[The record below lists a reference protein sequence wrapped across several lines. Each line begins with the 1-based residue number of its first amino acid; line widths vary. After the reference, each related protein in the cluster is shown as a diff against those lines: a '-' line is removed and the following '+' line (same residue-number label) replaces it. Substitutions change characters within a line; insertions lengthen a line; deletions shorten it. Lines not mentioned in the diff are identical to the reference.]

1 MKYGF
6 ILKEQDKFPVTVL
19 CRVMEVRRS
28 SYYDWKKHRSC
39 RVYNKNEL
47 NFRRE
52 MKRLFTESRQSIG
65 SRRMTKMLNRLGFK
79 IGRYKTM
86 RLMKEMNLVVKL
98 KRKYKATTNSHHKLP
113 VADNILDR
121 SFCPTKPNS
130 AWGSDITYIWTAQGW
145 LYLAVIID
153 MYSKKIIGWCTDK
166 RMTKSIVIRALL
178 MAVGIRN
185 PKPGLIIHS
194 DRGSQYASY
203 DYQRLLKQFG
213 MTPSM
218 SRKGNCWDNAPTE
231 SFFGS
236 LKQEWIGDNY
246 YLTLEQ
252 AIYDIREYISVYY
265 NANRLHSS
273 LGYLTPME
281 FEKCA

>member
-19 CRVMEVRRS
+19 CRLMKVRRS

-47 NFRRE
+47 DIRRE
-52 MKRLFTESRQSIG
+52 MKRLFRGTRQAIG
-65 SRRMTKMLNRLGFK
+65 SRRMAKMLTRLGFE
-79 IGRYKTM
+79 IGRYKTR
-86 RLMKEMNLVVKL
+86 RLMKEMNLIAKL
-98 KRKYKATTNSHHKLP
+98 KRKYKAITNSSHKLP

-121 SFCPTKPNS
+121 SFCPAKPNL
-130 AWGSDITYIWTAQGW
+130 AWVSDIKYVWTSQGW
-145 LYLAVIID
+145 LCLAVIID

-166 RMTKSIVIRALL
+166 RMTKYIVISSLL

-185 PKPGLIIHS
+185 SKPGLIIHS
-194 DRGSQYASY
+194 DRGSQYVSH

-213 MTPSM
+213 MIPSM

-246 YLTLEQ
+246 YLT
-252 AIYDIREYISVYY
+252 
-265 NANRLHSS
+265 
-273 LGYLTPME
+273 
-281 FEKCA
+281 